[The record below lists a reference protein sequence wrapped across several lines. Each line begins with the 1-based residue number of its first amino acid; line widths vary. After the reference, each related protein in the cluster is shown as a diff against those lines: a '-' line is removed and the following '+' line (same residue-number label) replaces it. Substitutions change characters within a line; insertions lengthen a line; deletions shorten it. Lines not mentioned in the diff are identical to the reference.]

1 MQIEN
6 DYDKEVYNGDL
17 GIITS
22 IDAEAAEISVN
33 FDGREVTYE
42 SGELDS
48 LVLAYATTIHK
59 AQGSKFPAVILPL
72 STQHYAMLQ
81 RNLLYTGLTRGKQ
94 LVVIVGQKKA
104 VAIAVRNVSG
114 RKRWSKLREWQLPTP
129 VIFGVYGAGL
139 PFV

>member
-1 MQIEN
+1 MN

-48 LVLAYATTIHK
+48 LILAYATTIHK
-59 AQGSKFPAVILPL
+59 AQ
-72 STQHYAMLQ
+72 
-81 RNLLYTGLTRGKQ
+81 
-94 LVVIVGQKKA
+94 
-104 VAIAVRNVSG
+104 VRIP
-114 RKRWSKLREWQLPTP
+114 R
-129 VIFGVYGAGL
+129 
-139 PFV
+139 